1 MVRAVTLL
9 VCCALVAAAAGADQ
23 VPCTVDEAGTGGV
36 CGSLSDCPEL
46 ERLARS
52 ARPNTPAVQRLR
64 SLVAKCSQLASGRIQ
79 ICCQNE
85 ETRTSQP
92 PRVQLPLPPT
102 CGSRLFSKVV
112 GGDVAVIGEFP
123 WMVSIQYTKTRTD
136 SGLQH
141 GCGGTLI
148 TSRHVLTAA
157 HCVSFLSTPE
167 SNELT
172 PVAVV
177 LGELDF
183 DSEIDCLSFGPTTST
198 CADRPIT
205 VDIEAI
211 FPHPDFQN
219 IRQLALPNDIAVVR
233 LAREVTFTEFIQ
245 PICLPTNISAL
256 GDPNQTDITP
266 DQMGTI
272 VGWWRTNVS
281 SFSPVVQRARLPIV
295 NMSHCERRFRRSLPS
310 RLCVGERPSDIRTCP
325 RDPGGPLMV
334 TNRFDTIFQTGIFSF
349 PSVCG
354 MRLAVYT
361 RVFDYIDWIIEQINK

>member
-85 ETRTSQP
+85 ETRTAQP
-92 PRVQLPLPPT
+92 PAPRVQLPVPPT
-102 CGSRLFSKVV
+102 CGPRLFSKVV

-123 WMVSIQYTKTRTD
+123 WMVSIQYTKTRPD

-233 LAREVTFTEFIQ
+233 LARE
-245 PICLPTNISAL
+245 
-256 GDPNQTDITP
+256 
-266 DQMGTI
+266 MGTI

-295 NMSHCERRFRRSLPS
+295 NISHCERRFRRSLPS

-325 RDPGGPLMV
+325 RDPGGPLLV
-334 TNRFDTIFQTGIFSF
+334 TNRFDTFFQTGIFSF